1 MYHVRLM
8 GFHELETRSFF
19 TIGTLAVDCEYDDVT
34 EFAEVCARQL
44 EDVVWILVRAHDCDG
59 IAVDV
64 CDEHGDVVLSWELIP
79 GRPLVVYAGDECH
92 E

>member
-19 TIGTLAVDCEYDDVT
+19 SIGALATDCEHTDAI
-34 EFAEVCARQL
+34 EFAEICARQL
-44 EDVVWILVRAHDCDG
+44 EDVAWVLCRAHDCNG
-59 IAVDV
+59 ITVDV
-64 CDEHGDVVLSWELIP
+64 YDEHGDVVLSWELIP
-79 GRPLVVYAGDECH
+79 GRPLVLYTGDECH